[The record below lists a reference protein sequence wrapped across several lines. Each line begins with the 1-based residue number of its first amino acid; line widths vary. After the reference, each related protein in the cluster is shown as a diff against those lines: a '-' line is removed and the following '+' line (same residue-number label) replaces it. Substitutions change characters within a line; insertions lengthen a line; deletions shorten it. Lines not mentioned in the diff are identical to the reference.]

1 MFLVREIR
9 IPNAGFITNGLIN
22 SFTALVVASLIMRVR
37 GVTWKELGLSKPKS
51 LKTALMVTGF
61 ILVFTPV
68 SIMIFELIKH
78 QLPFMLEPDTSE
90 KSAISKFGD
99 LKGNWTLFFSIIVF
113 VWIESFLEELLDR
126 GFLMN
131 WFERLFSKTSLNTVL
146 AVIF

>member
-1 MFLVREIR
+1 
-9 IPNAGFITNGLIN
+9 
-22 SFTALVVASLIMRVR
+22 
-37 GVTWKELGLSKPKS
+37 
-51 LKTALMVTGF
+51 
-61 ILVFTPV
+61 
-68 SIMIFELIKH
+68 
-78 QLPFMLEPDTSE
+78 MLEPDTSE